1 MSALPVVPPTPAP
14 SRRTARVA
22 PFLAMDVLSAARAK
36 ARQGADIM
44 HMEIG
49 QPSAPTPR
57 RPLEA
62 ARAAMASGQIGY
74 TEALGLPSLRERI
87 ARSYQELYGVSV
99 GAERVIITT
108 GSSGGFLLAFLAA
121 FETGARI
128 ACACPGYP
136 AYRNIFNALEMETV
150 DIPVGAEGGWSMTA
164 AAIAAESRLRPLDGV
179 LAMSPSNP
187 TGVIARPNELA
198 DIGALCREQGLW
210 LISDEI
216 YHGLHYGAPA
226 STALATAPDAIV
238 VNSFSK
244 YYCMTGW
251 RIGWLVV
258 PPALVRPIERLAQS
272 LFISTPFL
280 SQVAAE
286 AAFDAVD
293 ELEAVRAGYA
303 RNREI
308 VLNALAD
315 LGLNAAPADGAFYA
329 YVDVSR
335 HAADSMDFCRRFL
348 DEAGVAITPGADFD
362 PHLGARFARFSF
374 AGSQETCVEGMA
386 RLKTFLQ
393 TASLRA

>member
-1 MSALPVVPPTPAP
+1 
-14 SRRTARVA
+14 
-22 PFLAMDVLSAARAK
+22 MDVLSAARAK
-36 ARQGADIM
+36 ARQGADIV

-62 ARAAMASGQIGY
+62 ARQAMASGQIGY
-74 TEALGLPSLRERI
+74 TEALGLPSLRARI
-87 ARSYQELYGVSV
+87 ARHYRDTYGVAV
-99 GAERVIITT
+99 EADQVIVTT
-108 GSSGGFLLAFLAA
+108 GSSGGFTLAFLAV
-121 FETGARI
+121 FEAGARI

-136 AYRNIFNALEMETV
+136 AYRNIFGALDMETV
-150 DIPVGAEGGWSMTA
+150 DIPVGLNGDWSLNA
-164 AAIAAESRLRPLDGV
+164 GAIAAEARNKPLDGV

-187 TGVIARPNELA
+187 TGVIAGASELA
-198 DIGALCREQGLW
+198 AIGALCREQGLW

-226 STALATAPDAIV
+226 PTALESAPEAIV

-272 LFISTPFL
+272 LFISAPFL

-286 AAFDAVD
+286 AAFDAID
-293 ELEAVRAGYA
+293 ELEAVKAGYGQ
-303 RNREI
+303 NREI

-315 LGLNAAPADGAFYA
+315 LGLDAAPVDGAFYA
-329 YVDVSR
+329 YADVSR
-335 HAADSMDFCRRFL
+335 HAAGSMDFCNRFL
-348 DEAGVAITPGADFD
+348 DQAGVAITPGLDFD
-362 PHLGARFARFSF
+362 PHRGGRFVRFSF
-374 AGSQETCVEGMA
+374 AGSRETCIQGMD
-386 RLKTFLQ
+386 RLKTFLR
-393 TASLRA
+393 TASLSG

>member
-1 MSALPVVPPTPAP
+1 
-14 SRRTARVA
+14 
-22 PFLAMDVLSAARAK
+22 MDVLSAARAK

-87 ARSYQELYGVSV
+87 ARSYQDLYGVSV
-99 GAERVIITT
+99 DAEQVIITT
-108 GSSGGFLLAFLAA
+108 GSSGGFMLAFLAA

-150 DIPVGAEGGWSMTA
+150 DIPVGAANGGWSMTA

-179 LAMSPSNP
+179 LVMSPSNP
-187 TGVIARPNELA
+187 TGVIARPDELA
-198 DIGALCREQGLW
+198 AIGALCREQGLW

-226 STALATAPDAIV
+226 STALATTPDAIV

-258 PPALVRPIERLAQS
+258 PQALVRPIERLAQS

-286 AAFDAVD
+286 AAFDAID

-303 RNREI
+303 RNRDI

-315 LGLNAAPADGAFYA
+315 LGLETAPADGAFYA

-335 HAADSMDFCRRFL
+335 HAADSMEFCRRFL
-348 DEAGVAITPGADFD
+348 DEAGVAITPGLDFD
-362 PHLGARFARFSF
+362 PHRGAHFARFSF

-386 RLKTFLQ
+386 RLKTFLA